1 MVRRRYTWAQYMQSL
16 AHSRQWYYTH
26 LLWTDICNSILP
38 NTEKKAAEQALARK
52 GSRTWGSADTIHLDA
67 ELRGDKRALKTN
79 SWDTRRVWWAPMLTR
94 GKLHVEVLP
103 PDFAGDR
110 PDGAEVFVE
119 RLRVGLNRRFP
130 NAEGP
135 RVVFVD
141 RGAGFYNPG
150 DGQIT
155 WQFKAA
161 LQRHGLRAF
170 MRDDASV
177 QPGHLADLM
186 LHETAVAWI
195 RRQERQHFLHGPG
208 KKPETRSP
216 PASGALWPTSTGR
229 TMWNSCAGTCRRVWP
244 PCVATAVAS

>member
-1 MVRRRYTWAQYMQSL
+1 M
-16 AHSRQWYYTH
+16 
-26 LLWTDICNSILP
+26 
-38 NTEKKAAEQALARK
+38 
-52 GSRTWGSADTIHLDA
+52 DA

-94 GKLHVEVLP
+94 GKLHVDVLP
-103 PDFAGDR
+103 PDFAGVR

-141 RGAGFYNPG
+141 RGEGFYNPG

-155 WQFKAA
+155 WQLKAA

-186 LHETAVAWI
+186 LHETAGAWI
-195 RRQERQHFLHGPG
+195 RRQERQTLPARPLEEARDAFA
-208 KKPETRSP
+208 TRLKGTV
-216 PASGALWPTSTGR
+216 ADIKRTHNVEQLGRDLPTR
-229 TMWNSCAGTCRRVWP
+229 
-244 PCVATAVAS
+244 VATLCRNVGDKLRYCWRAFVSLAPT